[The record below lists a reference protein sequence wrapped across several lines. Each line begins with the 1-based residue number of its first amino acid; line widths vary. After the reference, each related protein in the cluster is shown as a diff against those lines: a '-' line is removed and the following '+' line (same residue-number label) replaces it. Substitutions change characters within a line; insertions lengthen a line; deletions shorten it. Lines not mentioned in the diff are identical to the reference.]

1 MLHWFGIICCIFC
14 KGIDIVIAPMNA
26 RNFVRWCTYLSKQFS
41 TVFLYYTCMW
51 FLSICVVQRLP
62 IVIFA
67 SCQSSRYVYW
77 LIFFWWEESLFT
89 VFIFPE
95 QFLFAIEK
103 TIAIC
108 DCKFQIWRGNDRR
121 TLQAF
126 LTTSLEKHNIFYC
139 NVVKGEILDVK
150 LLWDRD
156 FILFIKL
163 FINLS
168 NDFKRQSID
177 YWWLNLLFLWESWI
191 IKYLYL
197 FFGYMIFINMIF
209 LKDVECFSL
218 LESINFTVS
227 EL

>member
-1 MLHWFGIICCIFC
+1 MLHWFEIICCIFC

-77 LIFFWWEESLFT
+77 LIFSWWEESLFT

-95 QFLFAIEK
+95 HLFAIEK

-126 LTTSLEKHNIFYC
+126 LTTSLEKHIIFFI
-139 NVVKGEILDVK
+139 VMLLKGKFLMYKVTM
-150 LLWDRD
+150 
-156 FILFIKL
+156 
-163 FINLS
+163 
-168 NDFKRQSID
+168 RQR
-177 YWWLNLLFLWESWI
+177 FHI
-191 IKYLYL
+191 IY
-197 FFGYMIFINMIF
+197 
-209 LKDVECFSL
+209 
-218 LESINFTVS
+218 
-227 EL
+227 